1 MSLQGP
7 LSKVSV
13 SIITQNAHLGMGE
26 LVSGLIH

>member
-1 MSLQGP
+1 MSLQGL